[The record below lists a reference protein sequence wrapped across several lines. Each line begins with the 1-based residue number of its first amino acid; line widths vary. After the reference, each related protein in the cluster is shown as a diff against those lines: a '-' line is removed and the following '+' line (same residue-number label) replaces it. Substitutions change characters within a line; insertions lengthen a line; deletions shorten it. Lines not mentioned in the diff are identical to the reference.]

1 MYPFP
6 MFGVHK
12 SLEFKVFFWTD
23 LSFTVKTTNI
33 YANADEELLNIRS
46 KIL

>member
-1 MYPFP
+1 

-12 SLEFKVFFWTD
+12 SLESKVFFWTD
-23 LSFTVKTTNI
+23 LFTVKTTNI